1 MKLFQYENVQKL
13 NASELKVYNY
23 VVAHQEESA
32 HMSIRQMVQAVGVS
46 TTTILRF
53 CEKMGLEGY
62 QELKFRLT
70 QRQETQQDTSWNA
83 TENWHRMFRYWQQVF
98 DDEENRTS
106 VQNAAKLLCHAK
118 AVHFL
123 GVGTSGS
130 LAEYGARYFANLGM
144 ASVAVLDPFYPKATF
159 DLTGTVLVVLSVS
172 GETEQDLIQVDGYK
186 SHHARVISIT
196 NTRECRLAQLADQS
210 LTYYMPTLFPPEG
223 LGPHNITSQVPVVFY
238 LEMLAHATYE
248 EKRRKQHR

>member
-1 MKLFQYENVQKL
+1 MELFRYENVQKL
-13 NASELKVYNY
+13 NSSELRVYNY
-23 VVAHQEESA
+23 VVAHQEKA
-32 HMSIRQMVQAVGVS
+32 ARMSIRQMVQETGVS

-70 QRQETQQDTSWNA
+70 QRLEQKPDSTWNA
-83 TENWHRMFRYWQQVF
+83 ADGWHRMFTYWQQSF
-98 DDEENRTS
+98 DDAENRAT
-106 VQNAAKLLCHAK
+106 VQSAAKLLSKAK

-130 LAEYGARYFANLGM
+130 LAEYGARYLANMGI

-172 GETEQDLIQVDGYK
+172 GETQEALIQVDGYK
-186 SHHARVISIT
+186 SHHAQIITIT
-196 NTRECRLAQLADQS
+196 NTKECSLARLADCS
-210 LTYYMPTLFPPEG
+210 LTYYMPALFPPAG

-248 EKRRKQHR
+248 KKNGQTT